1 MYTIKLTDGTTLDNL
16 ELNGNNFIS
25 DEVIG
30 DDVFEGNLDTVT
42 ITNEDGESVEYHDM
56 VLVQNIT
63 FDGKSWFILAEMTDR
78 QKLVRDIKNAIAT
91 GEANMTDVQLA
102 LAEIYE
108 MLV

>member
-1 MYTIKLTDGTTLDNL
+1 MYTVKLNDGRELKGL
-16 ELNGNNFIS
+16 LLNGNNFIS
-25 DEVIG
+25 DEIIG
-30 DDVFEGNLDTVT
+30 DDVFEGNLGAVT
-42 ITNEDGESVEYHDM
+42 ITDGNGESVEYHDM

-63 FDGKSWFILAEMTDR
+63 LDGKSWFILAEMTR
-78 QKLVRDIKNAIAT
+78 EQKLVRDIKAAIAV